1 MIRIAIV
8 DDHPVVREGL
18 AVALDG
24 ERDFQ
29 ITGSAGSAEA
39 LIEHVAEWLPD
50 VVILDF
56 EMPGLSGAD
65 AVREVL
71 RAAPKARVIV
81 FTAYA
86 EDDRVVGAVRAG
98 AAGYL
103 LKGAPATDVAKA
115 IRDVHAGGSYLP
127 AQIAAIVARQVQ
139 EPQREPLSG
148 REREVLRLVAD
159 GLSTKQIA
167 RRLDIVE
174 RTVKYHVN
182 AAMAKLGAEN
192 RSQAVALA
200 VRRRLL

>member
-1 MIRIAIV
+1 MIRIALV

-39 LIEHVAEWLPD
+39 LIEKAADWLPD

-86 EDDRVVGAVRAG
+86 EDERVVGAVRAG

-139 EPQREPLSG
+139 EPQRAALTD

-182 AAMAKLGAEN
+182 A
-192 RSQAVALA
+192 
-200 VRRRLL
+200 